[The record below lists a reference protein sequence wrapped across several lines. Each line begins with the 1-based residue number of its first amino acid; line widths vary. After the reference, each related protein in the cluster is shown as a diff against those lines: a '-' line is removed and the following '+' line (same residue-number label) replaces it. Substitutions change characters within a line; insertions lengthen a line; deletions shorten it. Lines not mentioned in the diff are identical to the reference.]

1 MSYVVSVCGGSGSGK
16 STFTGRLLEILGEDA
31 AFIAHDDY
39 YKHTPGMSPE
49 QRAAY
54 NFDVPAALDTHLL
67 VEHVAQLRAGRPAQ
81 VPIYDFCTQPRCEQ
95 ARTVEPVPVV
105 VVEGI
110 LVMADDELME
120 QVDLSIFIDVDEPT
134 RLERRLR
141 RDCDERGWSLENAQR
156 NYEQIVRPAHL
167 LYVEPGRGKADIVLN
182 DALDSAA
189 LEVLAAGIRAAA
201 GRG

>member
-16 STFTGRLLEILGEDA
+16 STFTGRLLEILGDDA
-31 AFIAHDDY
+31 VFIAHDDY

-81 VPIYDFCTQPRCEQ
+81 VPIYDFCTQTRCEH

-141 RDCDERGWSLENAQR
+141 RDCGERGWSLENAQR
-156 NYEQIVRPAHL
+156 NYEQIVKPAHM
-167 LYVEPGRGKADIVLN
+167 LYVEPARAKADIVLN
-182 DALDSAA
+182 DALDDAA
-189 LEVLAAGIRAAA
+189 LQVLAAGIRAAA
-201 GRG
+201 EN

>member
-16 STFTGRLLEILGEDA
+16 STFTGRLLEILGEGA

-81 VPIYDFCTQPRCEQ
+81 VPIYDFCTQTRCEH

-141 RDCDERGWSLENAQR
+141 RDCGERGWSLENAQR
-156 NYEQIVRPAHL
+156 NYEQIVRPAHM
-167 LYVEPGRGKADIVLN
+167 LYVEPARAKADIVLN
-182 DALDSAA
+182 DALDDAA
-189 LEVLAAGIRAAA
+189 LQVLAAGIRAAA
-201 GRG
+201 EN

>member
-81 VPIYDFCTQPRCEQ
+81 VPIYDFCTQTRCEH

-141 RDCDERGWSLENAQR
+141 RDCGERGWSLENAQR
-156 NYEQIVRPAHL
+156 NYEQIVKPAHM
-167 LYVEPGRGKADIVLN
+167 LYVEPARAKADIVLN
-182 DALDSAA
+182 DALDDAA
-189 LEVLAAGIRAAA
+189 LQVLAAGIRAAA
-201 GRG
+201 EN

>member
-81 VPIYDFCTQPRCEQ
+81 VPIYDFCTQTRCEH

-141 RDCDERGWSLENAQR
+141 RDCGERGWSLENAQR

-167 LYVEPGRGKADIVLN
+167 RYVEPARAKADIVLN
-182 DALDSAA
+182 DALDDAA
-189 LEVLAAGIRAAA
+189 LQVLAAGIRAAA
-201 GRG
+201 EN

>member
-81 VPIYDFCTQPRCEQ
+81 VPIYDFCTQTRCKH

-141 RDCDERGWSLENAQR
+141 RDCGERGWSLENAQR
-156 NYEQIVRPAHL
+156 NYEQIVRPAHM
-167 LYVEPGRGKADIVLN
+167 LYVEPARAKADIVLN
-182 DALDSAA
+182 DALDDAA
-189 LEVLAAGIRAAA
+189 LQVLAAGIRAAA
-201 GRG
+201 EN

>member
-16 STFTGRLLEILGEDA
+16 STFTGRLLEVLGEDA

-81 VPIYDFCTQPRCEQ
+81 VPIYDFCTQTRCEQ

-141 RDCDERGWSLENAQR
+141 RDCGERGWSLENAQR
-156 NYEQIVRPAHL
+156 NYEQIVKPAHM
-167 LYVEPGRGKADIVLN
+167 LYVEPARAKADIVLN
-182 DALDSAA
+182 DALDDAA
-189 LEVLAAGIRAAA
+189 LQVLAAGIRAAA
-201 GRG
+201 EN

>member
-81 VPIYDFCTQPRCEQ
+81 VPIYDFCTQTRCEH

-141 RDCDERGWSLENAQR
+141 RDCGERGWSLENAQR
-156 NYEQIVRPAHL
+156 NYEQIVRPAHM
-167 LYVEPGRGKADIVLN
+167 LYVEPARAKADIVLN
-182 DALDSAA
+182 DALDDAA
-189 LEVLAAGIRAAA
+189 LQVLAAGIRAAA
-201 GRG
+201 EN

>member
-16 STFTGRLLEILGEDA
+16 STFTGRLLEALGEDA

-81 VPIYDFCTQPRCEQ
+81 VPIYDFCTQTRCEQ

-110 LVMADDELME
+110 LVMADAALME

-141 RDCDERGWSLENAQR
+141 RDCGERGWSLENAQR
-156 NYEQIVRPAHL
+156 NYEQIVRPAHM
-167 LYVEPGRGKADIVLN
+167 LYVEPARAKADIVLN
-182 DALDSAA
+182 DALDDAA
-189 LEVLAAGIRAAA
+189 LQVLAAGIRAAA
-201 GRG
+201 EN

>member
-81 VPIYDFCTQPRCEQ
+81 VPIYDFCTQTRGEH

-141 RDCDERGWSLENAQR
+141 RDCGERGWSLENAQR
-156 NYEQIVRPAHL
+156 NYEQIVKPAHM
-167 LYVEPGRGKADIVLN
+167 LYVEPARAKADIVLN
-182 DALDSAA
+182 DALDDAA
-189 LEVLAAGIRAAA
+189 LQVLAAGIRAAA
-201 GRG
+201 EN

>member
-81 VPIYDFCTQPRCEQ
+81 VPIYDFCTQTRCEH

-110 LVMADDELME
+110 LVMADDELRE

-141 RDCDERGWSLENAQR
+141 RDCGERGWSLENAQR
-156 NYEQIVRPAHL
+156 NYEQIVRPAHM
-167 LYVEPGRGKADIVLN
+167 LYVEPARAKADIVLN
-182 DALDSAA
+182 DALDDAA
-189 LEVLAAGIRAAA
+189 LQVLAAGIRAAA
-201 GRG
+201 EN

>member
-1 MSYVVSVCGGSGSGK
+1 MSYIVCVCGGSGSGK
-16 STFTGRLLEILGEDA
+16 STFTGRLLQELGPSA

-39 YKHTPGMSPE
+39 YKHTPGMTPE

-67 VEHVAQLRAGRPAQ
+67 VEHVAQLRAGKPAQ
-81 VPIYDFCTQPRCEQ
+81 VPVYDFCTQERLPQ

-110 LVMADDELME
+110 LAMADEDLMR
-120 QVDLSIFIDVDEPT
+120 QVDLSIYIDVDEQT

-141 RDCDERGWSLENAQR
+141 RDCQERGWSLENARR

-167 LYVEPGRGKADIVLN
+167 RYVEPARSRADIVLN
-182 DALDSAA
+182 DALDAAA
-189 LEVLAAGIRAAA
+189 LQVLAAGIRAAA
-201 GRG
+201 SC

>member
-81 VPIYDFCTQPRCEQ
+81 VPIYDFCTQTRCEQ

-141 RDCDERGWSLENAQR
+141 RDCGERGWSLENAQR
-156 NYEQIVRPAHL
+156 NYEQIVKPAHM
-167 LYVEPGRGKADIVLN
+167 LYVEPARAKADIVLN
-182 DALDSAA
+182 DALDDAA
-189 LEVLAAGIRAAA
+189 LQVLAAGIRSAAEN
-201 GRG
+201 

>member
-54 NFDVPAALDTHLL
+54 NLDVPAALDTHLL

-81 VPIYDFCTQPRCEQ
+81 VPIYDFCTQTRCEQ

-141 RDCDERGWSLENAQR
+141 RDCGERGWSLENAQR
-156 NYEQIVRPAHL
+156 NYEQIVRPAHM
-167 LYVEPGRGKADIVLN
+167 LYVEPARAKADIVLN
-182 DALDSAA
+182 DALDDAA
-189 LEVLAAGIRAAA
+189 LQVLAAGIRAAA
-201 GRG
+201 EN

>member
-81 VPIYDFCTQPRCEQ
+81 VPIYDFCTQTRCEQ

-141 RDCDERGWSLENAQR
+141 RDCGERGWNLENAQR
-156 NYEQIVRPAHL
+156 NYEQIVKPAHM
-167 LYVEPGRGKADIVLN
+167 LYVEPARAKADIVLN
-182 DALDSAA
+182 DALDDAA
-189 LEVLAAGIRAAA
+189 LQVLAAGIRAAA
-201 GRG
+201 EN

>member
-16 STFTGRLLEILGEDA
+16 STFTGRLLEALGEDA

-81 VPIYDFCTQPRCEQ
+81 VPIYDFCTQTRCEH

-141 RDCDERGWSLENAQR
+141 RDCGERGWSLENAQR
-156 NYEQIVRPAHL
+156 NYEQIVRPAHM
-167 LYVEPGRGKADIVLN
+167 LYVEPARAKADIVLN
-182 DALDSAA
+182 DALDDAA
-189 LEVLAAGIRAAA
+189 LQVLAAGIRAAA
-201 GRG
+201 EN

>member
-1 MSYVVSVCGGSGSGK
+1 MSYVVSVSGGSGSGK

-81 VPIYDFCTQPRCEQ
+81 VPIYDFCTQTRCEQ

-141 RDCDERGWSLENAQR
+141 RDCGERGWSLENAQR
-156 NYEQIVRPAHL
+156 NYEQIVRPAHM
-167 LYVEPGRGKADIVLN
+167 LYVEPARAKADIVLN
-182 DALDSAA
+182 DALDDAA
-189 LEVLAAGIRAAA
+189 LQVLAAGIRAAA
-201 GRG
+201 EN